1 MGKLIKLTESEL
13 LNVIKKIIKE
23 HTESNFINKDDVM
36 TEEDQKVMLRKLA
49 LKSIL
54 GDESGIYKGWT
65 VEKLLNNAPK
75 KLYYIY
81 THYEKISFVDDVLDA
96 LKEKGFPV
104 KRINKP
110 GVDKDQYMDYID
122 TKSSRFLANVESKSI
137 EDIEKLIK
145 AKGMNKQKIDPRV
158 KEILKTKKREHD
170 KSYKVGKNIEK
181 RSVMQAKNHNTYKK

>member
-110 GVDKDQYMDYID
+110 GVDKEQYMDYMD

-170 KSYKVGKNIEK
+170 KSYRVSKNTEK
-181 RSVMQAKNHNTYKK
+181 RSVMQAKNHNTYRK

>member
-181 RSVMQAKNHNTYKK
+181 RSVMQAKNHNTYRK

>member
-1 MGKLIKLTESEL
+1 LTESEL

-110 GVDKDQYMDYID
+110 GVDKDQYMDYTD

>member
-110 GVDKDQYMDYID
+110 GVDKDQYMDYTD

-137 EDIEKLIK
+137 EDIERLIK

-158 KEILKTKKREHD
+158 KEILKTKKREHA

>member
-110 GVDKDQYMDYID
+110 GVDKDQYMDYTD

-137 EDIEKLIK
+137 EDIERLIK

>member
-110 GVDKDQYMDYID
+110 GVDKEQYMDYMD

-170 KSYKVGKNIEK
+170 KSYRVSKNTEK

>member
-110 GVDKDQYMDYID
+110 GVDKDQYMDYTD

-137 EDIEKLIK
+137 EDIERLIR